1 MEIHG
6 IGRDITERKRTEE
19 ALRESEERYR
29 LVVENADEG
38 IIVSQATHMKFI
50 NPLAVRELGYT
61 EEELK
66 IRPFIELIHPDDRE
80 MVMRQHMDALSGKKV
95 PRSITYRIFDRKGNI
110 RWIEVIGSRIT
121 WENEPSVLLFVK
133 DISERKTLE
142 QQLIQAEK
150 LSGLGTMISGV
161 AHELNNPLTAI
172 MGNAELMFMNKTLPE
187 RVIKSSEVIFKE
199 SERAA
204 KIVSGLLTFA
214 REHKQERKMV
224 NVNDIIR
231 ESYKLREYNLKV
243 SNIELR
249 LSLAGD
255 LPPTYADPYQLQQ
268 VFTNII
274 NNACDALRD
283 KNGGTLTTRSTRKGE
298 TLLIEFEDDGPG
310 IAKKN
315 IKKIFD
321 PFFTTKEV
329 GKGTGL
335 GLSMSYGIIEEHGGK
350 IHVESE
356 PGKGATFTV
365 SIPIVSGQQGEVET
379 AANKSTGH
387 TGKRILVVDDEGSI
401 REMLSIALSMEGY
414 IVETS
419 SSGQEALP
427 LIEAESFDA
436 IIMDMKMPGM
446 EGRQLYAHILNS
458 YPEKAKKI
466 LFITGDTLG
475 EDTQAFLEVTGSMCI
490 VKPFKMEAVYRMLD
504 EFLEQ

>member
-1 MEIHG
+1 M
-6 IGRDITERKRTEE
+6 
-19 ALRESEERYR
+19 
-29 LVVENADEG
+29 
-38 IIVSQATHMKFI
+38 M
-50 NPLAVRELGYT
+50 
-61 EEELK
+61 
-66 IRPFIELIHPDDRE
+66 
-80 MVMRQHMDALSGKKV
+80 
-95 PRSITYRIFDRKGNI
+95 
-110 RWIEVIGSRIT
+110 
-121 WENEPSVLLFVK
+121 
-133 DISERKTLE
+133 
-142 QQLIQAEK
+142 
-150 LSGLGTMISGV
+150 SGV

-224 NVNDIIR
+224 NINDIIR

-283 KNGGTLTTRSTRKGE
+283 KNGGTLATRSARKGE

-350 IHVESE
+350 IDVESE
-356 PGKGATFTV
+356 PGKGTKFTV
-365 SIPIVSGQQGEVET
+365 SIPIVSGQHGEVKT
-379 AANKSTGH
+379 ASRKAAPGTRLKGSSWSTTRG
-387 TGKRILVVDDEGSI
+387 
-401 REMLSIALSMEGY
+401 LSEICLPIALS
-414 IVETS
+414 
-419 SSGQEALP
+419 
-427 LIEAESFDA
+427 
-436 IIMDMKMPGM
+436 
-446 EGRQLYAHILNS
+446 
-458 YPEKAKKI
+458 
-466 LFITGDTLG
+466 
-475 EDTQAFLEVTGSMCI
+475 
-490 VKPFKMEAVYRMLD
+490 
-504 EFLEQ
+504 